1 MYKAIVLGGLLAL
14 AGGVYAADDA
24 PAGSDQQAAATTTTT
39 TTTTTAQPVQY
50 DFAASKLI
58 GKKVINSQGE
68 DVGSIDDV
76 IVGQDEK
83 VSHAIIAVG
92 GVLGIGKHLVAV
104 PFDELN
110 MQGDQVVYGTATK
123 DQLASMPQF
132 QYKEDLQKAERAE
145 QQRAEAPVP
154 GGPATGGTGP
164 SGR

>member
-1 MYKAIVLGGLLAL
+1 MYKVMVLGVLLAL
-14 AGGVYAADDA
+14 AGGVHAQDQST
-24 PAGSDQQAAATTTTT
+24 PAGTDQQAATTTTT
-39 TTTTTAQPVQY
+39 TTTTSEPVQY

-58 GKKVINSQGE
+58 GKKVVNSQGE

-83 VSHAIIAVG
+83 VSHAIIAIG
-92 GVLGIGKHLVAV
+92 GVLGLGKHLVAV

-123 DQLASMPQF
+123 EQLAAMPQF
-132 QYKEDLQKAERAE
+132 QYKEDLERAARAE

-154 GGPATGGTGP
+154 GGAAP
-164 SGR
+164 STR

>member
-14 AGGVYAADDA
+14 AGGAYAADEA
-24 PAGSDQQAAATTTTT
+24 PAGSDQQTAATTTTT
-39 TTTTTAQPVQY
+39 TTTTTQAVQY

-58 GKKVINSQGE
+58 GKKVVNSQGE

-104 PFDELN
+104 PFDELK

-123 DQLASMPQF
+123 DQLAAMPQF
-132 QYKEDLQKAERAE
+132 HYKEDMQKAERAE
-145 QQRAEAPVP
+145 QQRAQAPVP
-154 GGPATGGTGP
+154 GGSAP
-164 SGR
+164 STR